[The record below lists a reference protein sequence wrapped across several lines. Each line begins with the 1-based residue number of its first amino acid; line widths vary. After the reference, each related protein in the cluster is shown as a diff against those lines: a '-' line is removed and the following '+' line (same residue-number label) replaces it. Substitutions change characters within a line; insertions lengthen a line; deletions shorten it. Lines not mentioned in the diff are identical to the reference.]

1 MSVLLSSARGYN
13 GYLPGTVVTLS
24 TNQETALIQQGLAFP
39 AVVANTTP
47 GNVQANVQN
56 GVCAIAAAG
65 NSITI
70 SNILVDANSQIIAS
84 LRQATAD
91 TTATS
96 VVRILPAVGS
106 FAIFLNAA
114 ATAQVLVS
122 WAISP
127 PAGQS
132 VLN

>member
-13 GYLPGTVVTLS
+13 GYLAGTVVTLS
-24 TNQETALIQQGLAFP
+24 TNQETALIAQGLAT
-39 AVVANTTP
+39 ANVIANTTA

-56 GVCAIAAAG
+56 GVCSVPAATG
-65 NSITI
+65 SITI

-84 LRQATAD
+84 IRQATAD
-91 TTATS
+91 VSAFN
-96 VVRILPAVGS
+96 VARIVPAVGS
-106 FAIFLNAA
+106 FTIFLNANTTA
-114 ATAQVLVS
+114 ATLVS
-122 WAISP
+122 WAVSP